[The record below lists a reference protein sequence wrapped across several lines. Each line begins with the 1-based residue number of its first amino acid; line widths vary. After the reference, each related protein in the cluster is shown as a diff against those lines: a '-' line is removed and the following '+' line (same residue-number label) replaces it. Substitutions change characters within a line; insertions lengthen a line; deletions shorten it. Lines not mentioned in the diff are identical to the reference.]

1 VAVNCTAVPAVADG
15 FAGVT
20 AIDTSVAGVTVSVVE
35 LVTEPS
41 VAEMLDDP
49 GARLAAR
56 PLLEMVAAA
65 LFDDAQTTEAV
76 MFLVVLSE

>member
-1 VAVNCTAVPAVADG
+1 MAVNCTAIPAAADG

-35 LVTEPS
+35 LVTEPR

-49 GARLAAR
+49 GARPAAR

-76 MFLVVLSE
+76 MFLVELSV